1 MKNLLITT
9 AVGVAMMLTACGGKD
24 KSQMDDKSSARV
36 EITDVETMD
45 AVDDAMEKKPAPSVY
60 TDADLAQAANSAQM
74 WMSANAQRDGVVVTA
89 TGLQYSVNESGD
101 GAAVPPLM
109 GQKVKVHYEGKLTNG
124 DVFDSSIERGTPAVF
139 PVGGLIPGWNEA
151 LQMMRPGDIWTLYI
165 PPALAYSEKG
175 VPNRASA
182 GYLIPPNSPL
192 IFRLE
197 LIETDPQ

>member
-9 AVGVAMMLTACGGKD
+9 TLGVAMMLSACGGKD
-24 KSQMDDKSSARV
+24 KAQMADKGDASV
-36 EITDVETMD
+36 EITDIDTTD
-45 AVDDAMEKKPAPSVY
+45 AVDEAMDKMPAPTVY
-60 TDADLAQAANSAQM
+60 TEDDMAKAANSAQM

-89 TGLQYSVNESGD
+89 TGLQYSINESGD

-165 PPALAYSEKG
+165 PPALAYGEKG